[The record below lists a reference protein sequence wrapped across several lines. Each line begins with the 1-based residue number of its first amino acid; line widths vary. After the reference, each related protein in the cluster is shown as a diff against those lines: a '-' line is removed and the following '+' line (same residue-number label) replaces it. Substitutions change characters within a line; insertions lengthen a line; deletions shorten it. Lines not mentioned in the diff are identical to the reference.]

1 MARPRIRQ
9 FAGDMGISYDEAK
22 GLIEQGRSR
31 RDGGAQV
38 LERHMRNVPT
48 APKKKK
54 MNRSP
59 GKGVTARREK
69 EKLTRIPGTPY
80 MADSEQMEILRR
92 QSPTRKAKGGSQ
104 VGGMSV
110 QEVMDVIE
118 RDTHMADQPKNR
130 EEKPQEC
137 RGMGAAIKGGKYKG
151 CR

>member
-1 MARPRIRQ
+1 MARPRIKQ
-9 FAGDMGISYDEAK
+9 FADDLEISYDKAK
-22 GLIEQGRSR
+22 GLIERGRSR

-38 LERHMRNVPT
+38 LERHMRNVPDT
-48 APKKKK
+48 PKKKK

-130 EEKPQEC
+130 EEKPQGC
-137 RGMGAAIKGGKYKG
+137 RGMGAAIKGGKFQG
-151 CR
+151 CK

>member
-22 GLIEQGRSR
+22 NLIEKGRGR
-31 RDGGAQV
+31 RDGGSQV
-38 LERHMRNVPT
+38 LERYMRNAPT

-130 EEKPQEC
+130 EEKPQGC
-137 RGMGAAIKGGKYKG
+137 RGMGAAIKGGKFQG
-151 CR
+151 CK